1 MTRILLVLAAM
12 AIGST
17 AHAQLNIWAMNQ
29 DIQNQYNQAY
39 AYQRPYYYAPPVYYQ
54 PRPYYGYGVRGS
66 ADWYYDFKTRQHL
79 RNIEDELQAQRW
91 DRIRNGW

>member
-54 PRPYYGYGVRGS
+54 PRPYYGYGARGS
-66 ADWYYDFKTRQHL
+66 SDWYYDFKTQQHL